1 MSTISNVID
10 LACAAKVARMF
21 RGCEPITAVEV
32 FGSVA
37 RDGKGDDLDLILI
50 VDEQIA
56 QKFFTAVA
64 AEERYNAELRADR
77 FMQRYFGSAQSR
89 LEIAENVLSEEDQ
102 VFGQVFLDSWV
113 EIEFRL
119 DIFLF
124 PSNWR
129 DRLVE
134 LQTAMP
140 HADPQFMEKIAGDAR
155 PLA

>member
-1 MSTISNVID
+1 MDTLSNTID
-10 LACAAKVARMF
+10 TARALKVAQIF
-21 RGCEPITAVEV
+21 RHCEQITAVEV

-64 AEERYNAELRADR
+64 TEERYRAELRADG
-77 FMQRYFGSAQSR
+77 FMKRYFGSAKSR

-102 VFGQVFLDSWV
+102 AFENVFLDSWI
-113 EIEFRL
+113 EIELRL
-119 DIFLF
+119 DLFLF
-124 PSNWR
+124 PQNWR
-129 DRLVE
+129 ERLVE

-140 HADPQFMEKIAGDAR
+140 HADPQFMEKIAVDAR
-155 PLA
+155 PLV